1 MADNLTLKL
10 KEELEKRH
18 GKAVSEADVA
28 AFLQSQGF
36 VGGVPSAVQPTQ
48 QPSQQP
54 TQSLYPWEDPDPVE
68 APPSLEAG
76 SALNAVGVGLWS
88 ALDTALFGVPG
99 RLVEEEKFLDFED
112 PLAKYTGA
120 IGGLVG
126 FVAGGPMKLGAKA
139 VGKIAAP
146 FIKKAGHRTVA
157 EASKGMLRR
166 ASEHGVDKKVAKDIT
181 GHYRKLAQKAQI
193 DPDVA
198 NNFGKKATDLLV
210 NYTDDAVR
218 TGKIT
223 QAESVSIKKMFG
235 ENFTKRPLQDFVG
248 LMHSRGLFKSNP
260 RFARVASHAVN
271 ESLMFGMIDTA
282 FEGVRVFDPTDPDTY
297 FGVSNF
303 DWTAPMWGASTG
315 LVFSQLQWM
324 NPVGKGAAWGRDFK
338 TGVRA
343 AFGKKA
349 PYKEWTNDQ
358 LKATSKFF
366 GEQLER
372 TLEGSH
378 VVSIN
383 HAGKTKTVGLL
394 SEDIFKQLNQK
405 FGMKEGR
412 NALIGFLEKE
422 RNTWGKELIKA
433 STGEGINNIGKNW
446 FRMLAGGA
454 AFNFHTFAD
463 MFIHGTEVGIH
474 DVLPH
479 FLIGAYL
486 QVGRNPASFDL
497 NSTKMNRLRSNLLGL
512 GVKVETLPSEIPSFK
527 NTPNRFMNG
536 VNNLTHKETLGAFER
551 AGLGS
556 KVYESTEGVLPEGE
570 VSVKVQGNAKYERIR
585 EEMSSHFEYLK
596 PLDNTSVKEANEVVR
611 IFEQES
617 GLKTL
622 KEYDRHFDE
631 ASLAGSKKLEGE
643 FPNLLEK
650 VRVGDEVNELE
661 IIRDTEGRYQTPESI
676 VASEEILKMARDGK
690 LDWITDANGEKI
702 TDGKVAEKMLMDKLD
717 GYGMVVVAS
726 TAMNKAKA
734 MPAGAETK
742 TARNVSTVKNIFEAI
757 SNAEKRVNEAFP
769 SKMSYADSFTFAGS
783 APDYF
788 NVIGKNM
795 AIESSNM
802 ISHVFS
808 RDFDVR
814 DRLISHM
821 RSAGLLVGEGVT
833 NPQMRA
839 DLSKIDITFPE
850 GTAEATI
857 AERTP
862 ELMRVLRRIQMLQSI
877 SGGYEKSQDVD
888 RVKISVEKIDQLSNF
903 LSESG
908 IKDIHRMPEW
918 IFQDTMNYIIRDK
931 IKNAPNLQIEEM
943 NSFMK
948 IADMEMSN
956 FNMDLKAGQQGFE
969 ISMIDEA
976 FVPPG
981 SKSQAI
987 EYNNFALT
995 IIQKSDGLIKSAG
1008 KKKVVNSNDITALV
1022 NALPKYEGEVAQAP
1036 AREALLEFI
1045 DNLPRGEKT
1054 THALAQ
1060 YVMEGGSPD
1069 VVNWLTRN
1077 GVLEYNKKSSNGWDV
1092 NMKKFNDELAARLYN
1107 REKHQ
1112 GFTPEYVQE
1121 TIAREEQA
1129 ARAAMDEASLPDID
1143 HRFDGNKFLQKYN
1156 IDMWDYS
1163 VESKE
1168 LKRQIIDQ
1176 LILSKHAP
1184 LEDRVPAADV
1194 VKNVLDR
1201 ISVKNDKGEWITF
1214 QNVPEAEQPH
1224 VKKQI
1229 ARDVVKL
1236 IASQYNSVKVNSL
1249 KVENGNVV
1257 EKEAFQQDTRLRTL
1271 IEEELNLPYAI
1282 IEKEAIVYE
1291 KYQVGGETR
1300 IQRRFVDMF
1309 GDSSDL
1315 PRWERERIKPLRD
1328 ELGRLLNVRS
1338 RSFGSEHQDGMVIF
1352 QVSKDT
1358 SPIAI
1363 PRQSLENMHGS
1374 YSKFAE
1380 WALKN
1385 KNLSDG
1391 IKRRITEIVNKI
1403 QEPDSYGKP
1412 TDFDHQVMLSQL
1424 VFNDMLRGKK
1434 KTRKLEDFL
1443 NDVDVEKTMGRI
1455 KLYDS
1460 KNFIKADRHLVHSMQ
1475 TIYRESFK
1483 DDATYAALAKIVKQD
1498 GFGVAVWND
1507 VDYANVKTEVE
1518 KVLKDNGFTEKQRA
1532 DFFDGVMGDAHEK
1545 VSSFDSIGF
1554 VSKGQMRYLH
1564 AMMGHNPESTNP
1576 IKPTISSGGR
1586 SGQLLMG
1593 KTLFIYDKSLD
1604 SFFENNRSVDIL
1616 LASTGAKAFNEGRKR
1631 DGLDD
1636 TIINQPYNRINSMRP
1651 LGQQKIRQIPI
1662 DALGFKPE
1670 VDLAIKDAKESTSDF
1685 NYMNSAE
1692 QDAMFR
1698 QNYESDIRQAVQS
1711 MKDLNVDPVRIR
1723 RFVLDI
1729 MGNEGMGIDPAS
1741 GGAQH
1746 MNNIVRYAAM
1756 HQDANPMSYSDQIV
1770 KNKMYNVFINNI
1782 LNGKRS
1788 SIKREQALDARYG
1801 GQAPLIQVA
1810 DAKHRLKPTI
1820 VDKDGEMKM
1829 RGEIM
1834 IGEHERS
1841 ASLSEIVKSGRDMVL
1856 VEGGKVI
1863 DPKEFFGS
1871 YETKREGKKYI
1882 WDDMMTEG
1890 FSLGELYDL
1899 IEVGKLGVN
1908 PYNKDL
1914 QVGILANRKPHTRP
1928 NDMAILGLKGF
1939 LDKSY
1944 GRAALVN
1951 SLDVVNIFEGDY
1963 DADKVDYFYGAR
1975 KSMHQ
1980 YAERAAGLY
1989 VQAVDPTSLR
1999 KPSTFSWADPA
2010 ETIVSNIQ
2018 NMAASA
2024 DVAKKTI
2031 GVVQKVPR
2039 MLNHLDAVAMS
2050 GKGDVALDTRFG
2062 AEKRR
2067 PKILF
2072 FTPGPEGE
2080 KYRITVDFDN
2090 LDFYTRAA
2098 LEAQYMIDMGGGVN
2112 TELMRDVRNW
2122 KDKYLFPEIDESI
2135 TPNKIQRDGP
2145 GFINENITNKSVS
2158 KRVRIFRKFSQ
2169 DGTEQ
2174 VLTSLEKDMIKTMM
2188 REYSKLLNVAGDKT
2202 FTQLSEQRA
2211 TKYDDV
2217 YEASDAFFSFH
2228 KDLSKNLYY
2237 KLRYRKDT
2245 AGNPYWKDNQFKSMF
2260 SPEFQKYGPKIKG
2273 QKRKGSYVPKLNIF
2287 DGPGEQIKQNSQ
2299 SIYAGERGNILER
2312 SLKPVWEADVF
2323 GNRKDSGLENM
2334 PNVTGEMVGYMDGWY
2349 QQLRSGDLSEYTGS
2363 IEKMQANIMKTVSDY
2378 NSGAYYISN
2387 MKRNIMQTMNRNDI
2401 TYPVKKKIVDK
2412 INKTIKEVEQKLI
2425 KGGAGIIPDKY
2436 WETRKGKDLKRFTFT
2451 PVEGRE
2457 AKEGVIQFDTVESIK
2472 EHLHSPLG
2480 RSGREYLKYIKD
2492 VRKMFYGNSTS
2503 LSDILQY
2510 GDKSVLNKRQLDF
2523 LRDMPTISTFEDVQ
2537 HQLLAKGLADYG
2549 TPFILEFMSSARN
2562 QYNIGIHRGRLVP
2575 MPYGK
2580 STRYKKGLQ
2589 FLTKIVN
2596 ERDGDDV
2603 RIKFNSSEKQ
2613 IATQLLRILQTTE
2626 ANFDRFYN
2634 KKFDMRNLSDPN
2646 FTVNIGTKDNPIR
2659 FGLENIRLPS
2669 FGKELEKV
2677 VGDFNS
2683 IRWTRDTNRISSG
2696 FELMNDNLLSF
2707 YTDIAKLS
2715 GKEVEFKEYLDT
2727 MNGLKAD
2734 MISNRVI
2741 DPIQYLATRSTIEK
2755 DIKRLV
2761 NEVLTGGKMENMED
2775 ATVKRILNNPVY
2787 IINGGHVGAGFFK
2800 GISLE
2805 QKSQYTLKKLRE
2817 AVKIKSELKESQ
2829 EKLGWKTERSERQ
2842 IEEFLK
2848 RCE

>member
-28 AFLQSQGF
+28 AFLQAQGF
-36 VGGVPSAVQPTQ
+36 VGGVPSAVQQVQ
-48 QPSQQP
+48 QPTQQP
-54 TQSLYPWEDPDPVE
+54 TQSLYPWEDPEPTE
-68 APPSLEAG
+68 APPALEAG

-99 RLVEEEKFLDFED
+99 RFVEEEKFLDFED
-112 PLAKYTGA
+112 PLGKYAGA
-120 IGGLVG
+120 VGGLAG
-126 FVAGGPMKLGAKA
+126 FIAGGPMKLGAKA
-139 VGKIAAP
+139 VQRVAAP
-146 FIKKAGHRTVA
+146 FIKKDGFRTVA
-157 EASKGMLRR
+157 EASKGMLKR

-193 DPDVA
+193 DPDTA
-198 NNFGKKATDLLV
+198 RNFGKKATDLLV

-218 TGKIT
+218 TGRIT
-223 QAESVSIKKMFG
+223 QAESVAIKKMFG

-260 RFARVASHAVN
+260 RMARVASHAVN
-271 ESLMFGMIDTA
+271 EALMFGMIDTA
-282 FEGVRVFDPTDPDTY
+282 FEGVRIFDPTDPDTY
-297 FGVSNF
+297 FGMSNF

-324 NPVGKGAAWGRDFK
+324 NPVGKGAAWGRDFR
-338 TGVRA
+338 TGVKA

-349 PYKEWTNDQ
+349 PYKEWGDDQ

-383 HAGKTKTVGLL
+383 HAGKTASVGLL
-394 SEDIFKQLNQK
+394 SENVLKQLNQK

-422 RNTWGKELIKA
+422 RNAWGKELIKA
-433 STGEGINNIGKNW
+433 STGEGINSLGKNW

-463 MFIHGTEVGIH
+463 MFLHGTEVGIH

-486 QVGRNPASFDL
+486 QIGRNPASFDL

-527 NTPNRFMNG
+527 NTPSRFANG
-536 VNNLTHKETLGAFER
+536 VNSQVHKETLSSFER
-551 AGLGS
+551 GGLGS
-556 KVYESTEGVLPEGE
+556 KVIEATEGKLQEGE
-570 VSVKVQGNAKYERIR
+570 ISAKVQGNTKYERIR
-585 EEMSSHFEYLK
+585 DEMSSHFEYLK
-596 PLDNTSVKEANEVVR
+596 PLDETSTREAREIVET
-611 IFEQES
+611 FERET
-617 GLKTL
+617 GLKSL

-631 ASLAGSKKLEGE
+631 ASVQSTKKLEGE
-643 FPNLLEK
+643 FPNILEK
-650 VRVGDEVNELE
+650 VKIGDELGELE
-661 IIRDTEGRYQTPESI
+661 IIRDAENRYQSPETVI
-676 VASEEILKMARDGK
+676 ASEELLRRARDGE
-690 LDWITDANGEKI
+690 LDWIRDANGEKI
-702 TDGKVAEKMLMDKLD
+702 TDGKLAEKMLMDKLD
-717 GYGMVVVAS
+717 GYGMIVVAS
-726 TAMNKAKA
+726 TAMGKAKA
-734 MPAGAETK
+734 MPAGKETMEVK
-742 TARNVSTVKNIFEAI
+742 NEGTIKNIFEAVT
-757 SNAEKRVNEAFP
+757 NAEQRINEGFP
-769 SKMSYADSFTFAGS
+769 SKMSYSDSFTFAGS

-788 NVIGKNM
+788 AILGRNM
-795 AIESSNM
+795 AIESSSM
-802 ISHVFS
+802 MSHIFS
-808 RDFDVR
+808 KNFEQRDA
-814 DRLISHM
+814 LISFM
-821 RSAGLLVGEGVT
+821 RGSGLLVGEGVT
-833 NPQMRA
+833 NPLLRA
-839 DLSKIDITFPE
+839 DISKVELRFPE
-850 GTAEATI
+850 GTSEATI

-862 ELMRVLRRIQMLQSI
+862 ELKRILRRVQMLQSI
-877 SGGYEKSQDVD
+877 SGGYEKSQDID
-888 RVKISVEKIDQLSNF
+888 RVEISVEKIDKLSNF
-903 LSESG
+903 LRDSG
-908 IKDIHRMPEW
+908 MKDMHRMPEW

-931 IKNAPNLQIEEM
+931 IKNAPNLQLEEM
-943 NSFMK
+943 NAFMR

-956 FNMDLKAGQQGFE
+956 FNMDLRKGQQGFE

-995 IIQKSDGLIKSAG
+995 IIQKSNGLIKSAG

-1022 NALPKYEGEVAQAP
+1022 NSLPKYEGEVAQAP

-1045 DNLPRGEKT
+1045 DNLPRGEKI
-1054 THALAQ
+1054 THAVGQ

-1069 VVNWLTRN
+1069 VVNWLSKN
-1077 GVLEYNKKSSNGWDV
+1077 GVLEYNKKSSTGWNI
-1092 NMKKFNDELAARLYN
+1092 NMEKFNKELASRLLN
-1107 REKHQ
+1107 RVEKQ

-1129 ARAAMDEASLPDID
+1129 ARAAMDEASLPEID
-1143 HRFDGNKFLQKYN
+1143 HRFDGNKFLQKYQ
-1156 IDMWDYS
+1156 IDYTDYS

-1168 LKRQIIDQ
+1168 LKRKVIDE

-1194 VKNVLDR
+1194 IKNVLDR
-1201 ISVKNDKGEWITF
+1201 IHVKNDKGEWITF
-1214 QNVPEAEQPH
+1214 QNVPEAEQPY

-1229 ARDVVKL
+1229 SRDVVKL
-1236 IASQYNSVKVNSL
+1236 IASQYNSVKVNTL
-1249 KVENGNVV
+1249 KLENGNVT
-1257 EKEAFQQDTRLRTL
+1257 EREAFQQDTRLRRL
-1271 IEEELNLPYAI
+1271 IEDELNLPLTI

-1291 KYQVGGETR
+1291 QFQGR
-1300 IQRRFVDMF
+1300 IQRRFIDMF
-1309 GDSSDL
+1309 GNSSDL
-1315 PRWERERIKPLRD
+1315 PEWERSRIQPLR
-1328 ELGRLLNVRS
+1328 EEIGRLLNVKS
-1338 RSFGSEHQDGMVIF
+1338 RSFGSEHPDGMVIF
-1352 QVSKDT
+1352 QISKDT
-1358 SPIAI
+1358 APIAI

-1374 YSKFAE
+1374 YAKFAE

-1385 KNLSDG
+1385 RNLNDG
-1391 IKRRITEIVNKI
+1391 IKRRIEEIAKKI
-1403 QEPDSYGKP
+1403 EDPEAFGKP

-1424 VFNDMLRGKK
+1424 VFNDMLRGQK
-1434 KTRKLEDFL
+1434 KTKKIEDFL
-1443 NDVDVEKTMGRI
+1443 NDVDIEKTMGRI

-1460 KNFIKADRHLVHSMQ
+1460 KNFIKADRNLVQSMS
-1475 TIYRESFK
+1475 TIYRDAIK
-1483 DDATYAALAKIVKQD
+1483 DNATYEALNKIMRQD
-1498 GFGVAVWND
+1498 GFGVAIWND
-1507 VDYANVKTEVE
+1507 ADYANVRTEVE
-1518 KVLKDNGFTEKQRA
+1518 KVLKDRGFSEKQRA
-1532 DFFDGVMGDAHEK
+1532 EFFDGVLGDAHEK

-1554 VSKGQMRYLH
+1554 VSRSQMRYLH

-1576 IKPTISSGGR
+1576 IKPTIASGGR

-1604 SFFENNRSVDIL
+1604 SFFETNRGVDIL
-1616 LASTGAKAFNEGRKR
+1616 LASTGAKAYNEGAKR
-1631 DGLDD
+1631 DGLDVSV
-1636 TIINQPYNRINSMRP
+1636 INQPYNRINSMRP
-1651 LGQQKIRQIPI
+1651 LGQQKIRKIPI

-1670 VDLAIKDAKESTSDF
+1670 VDLAVKDAKESTSDF
-1685 NYMNSAE
+1685 NYMRQAE
-1692 QDAMFR
+1692 LDLMFK

-1711 MKDLNVDPVRIR
+1711 MKDLNLDPIRIR

-1729 MGNEGMGIDPAS
+1729 MGNEGVGIDPAS

-1756 HQDANPMSYSDQIV
+1756 HTDANPMSYSDQIV

-1788 SIKREQALDARYG
+1788 SIKTEQGIDARYG
-1801 GQAPLIQVA
+1801 GQAPIIQVA
-1810 DAKHRLKPTI
+1810 DAKHRLNPTI
-1820 VDKDGEMKM
+1820 VGTDGKMKL

-1841 ASLSEIVKSGRDMVL
+1841 SSLSDIAKSGRDMVL
-1856 VEGGKVI
+1856 VDGAKVI

-1871 YETKREGKKYI
+1871 YQTKREGKKYI
-1882 WDDMMTEG
+1882 WDDMMNEG
-1890 FSLGELYDL
+1890 FSLGELYDI
-1899 IEVGKLGVN
+1899 IETGKTGIK
-1908 PYNKDL
+1908 PYSKDL
-1914 QVGILANRKPHTRP
+1914 QIGILTNRKPHTRP
-1928 NDMAILGLKGF
+1928 NDMAVLGLKGF
-1939 LDKSY
+1939 LAKEY

-1975 KSMHQ
+1975 KSMYN

-1989 VQAVDPTSLR
+1989 VQGVDPTSLK

-2010 ETIVSNIQ
+2010 ETIVRNIQ
-2018 NMAASA
+2018 DMAASA
-2024 DVAKKTI
+2024 DVSKKTI
-2031 GVVQKVPR
+2031 GVAQKVPR
-2039 MLNHLDAVAMS
+2039 MLNNLDAIAMS
-2050 GKGDVALDTRFG
+2050 GKGDVALDMRFG

-2072 FTPGPEGE
+2072 FTPGPQGE

-2098 LEAQYMIDMGGGVN
+2098 LETQYILDMGGGVN

-2122 KDKYLFPEIDESI
+2122 KDRYLFPEIEESI

-2145 GFINENITNKSVS
+2145 GFINENIRNKSVS
-2158 KRVRIFRKFSQ
+2158 KRVRIFRKFAE
-2169 DGTEQ
+2169 DGSEQ

-2188 REYSKLLNVAGDKT
+2188 REYSKLLNVAGGKT
-2202 FTQLSEQRA
+2202 FTESSEQRA

-2217 YEASDAFFSFH
+2217 YEAADGYFNFH
-2228 KDLSKNLYY
+2228 RDLSKNLYY
-2237 KLRYRKDT
+2237 KLRWKKDKS
-2245 AGNPYWKDNQFKSMF
+2245 GNPYWKDSQFKSMWQPK
-2260 SPEFQKYGPKIKG
+2260 SIKYGKPDKIT
-2273 QKRKGSYVPKLNIF
+2273 KRRKKDFIPELNIF

-2299 SIYAGERGNILER
+2299 SIYAGEKGNVLER
-2312 SLKPVWEADVF
+2312 SLRPVWEADVF
-2323 GNRKDSGLENM
+2323 GNRKDTGFENK
-2334 PNVTGEMVGYMDGWY
+2334 PSITGEMVGYMDSWY
-2349 QQLRSGDLSEYTGS
+2349 QQLRTGNLSEYTGS
-2363 IEKMQANIMKTVSDY
+2363 IENMQSNIMKTVSDY
-2378 NSGAYYISN
+2378 NSGAYYISS
-2387 MKRNIMQTMNRNDI
+2387 MKKSIMQTQNRNDI
-2401 TYPVKKKIVDK
+2401 SYQVKKKIIEK
-2412 INKTIKEVEQKLI
+2412 INKTIKDVEQKLI
-2425 KGGAGIIPDKY
+2425 KGGAGIIPDRY

-2457 AKEGVIQFDTVESIK
+2457 AKEGVIQFDTIESIK

-2480 RSGREYLKYIKD
+2480 RDGREYLKYIKD

-2503 LSDILQY
+2503 LGDILQY

-2523 LRDMPTISTFEDVQ
+2523 LRDMPTISTFEQVQ
-2537 HQLLAKGLADYG
+2537 FELLSKGLADYG

-2562 QYNIGIHRGRLVP
+2562 NYNIGIHRGRLVP

-2589 FLTKIVN
+2589 FLTKIIN
-2596 ERDGDDV
+2596 EREADDS
-2603 RIKFNSSEKQ
+2603 RIKFQSSEKD

-2626 ANFDRFYN
+2626 SNFQRFYD
-2634 KKFDMRNLSDPN
+2634 KKFDMRNLGDPN
-2646 FTVNIGTKDNPIR
+2646 YTVNIGTKENPIR

-2707 YTDIAKLS
+2707 YTDIMKLS
-2715 GKEVEFKEYLDT
+2715 GKEAEFKDYLNT
-2727 MNGLKAD
+2727 MHGLKAD

-2741 DPIQYLATRSTIEK
+2741 DPIKYLATRSTIEK
-2755 DIKRLV
+2755 DVKRLV
-2761 NEVLTGGKMENMED
+2761 NEVLTGGKMENKDD
-2775 ATVKRILNNPVY
+2775 ANVKRILNNPVY
-2787 IINGGHVGAGFFK
+2787 IINGGHVGSGFFK

-2805 QKSQYTLKKLRE
+2805 QKPAYTLKKLKE
-2817 AVKIKSELKESQ
+2817 VVQVKNELKESQ

-2842 IEEFLK
+2842 IDDFIK